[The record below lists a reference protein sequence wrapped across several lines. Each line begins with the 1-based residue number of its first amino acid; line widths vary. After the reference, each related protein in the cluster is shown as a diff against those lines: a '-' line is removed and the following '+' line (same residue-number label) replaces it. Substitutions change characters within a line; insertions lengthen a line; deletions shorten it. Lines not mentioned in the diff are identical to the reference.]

1 VVKRETYF
9 AYNLYGPRLSDP
21 PGTPPGL
28 NDWNGYPLSSLI
40 QSLPFDRCDLTA
52 LSNESDVIQFGQ
64 VFDYRA
70 DSDLY
75 AEFLAFIDEFNV
87 RDPSLASSES
97 CGDLRL
103 DPDFVTAAK
112 YPFALRQ
119 MLRGLIGED
128 FAFCFELP
136 YLAEAEDDLLVSF
149 ELATQ
154 GRSKQSIQTL
164 RSVLEVTIA
173 HAYFGVRGEDY
184 ERLAANPDFRMPPFS
199 RPKGMVHSLVEA
211 NVMPEMLAAECRSLY
226 ALMSRA
232 THSHIGHLNPTLSE
246 SGIPTDWVEL
256 APRVGVVLIE
266 LVLRLV
272 MKGI

>member
-1 VVKRETYF
+1 
-9 AYNLYGPRLSDP
+9 
-21 PGTPPGL
+21 
-28 NDWNGYPLSSLI
+28 
-40 QSLPFDRCDLTA
+40 
-52 LSNESDVIQFGQ
+52 
-64 VFDYRA
+64 
-70 DSDLY
+70 
-75 AEFLAFIDEFNV
+75 
-87 RDPSLASSES
+87 LASSES

-154 GRSKQSIQTL
+154 GRSKQSIQTS

-173 HAYFGVRGEDY
+173 HAYFGVRGENH

-199 RPKGMVHSLVEA
+199 GSKGMVI
-211 NVMPEMLAAECRSLY
+211 RS
-226 ALMSRA
+226 SR
-232 THSHIGHLNPTLSE
+232 P
-246 SGIPTDWVEL
+246 
-256 APRVGVVLIE
+256 
-266 LVLRLV
+266 
-272 MKGI
+272 M